1 MVANRRDNKQ
11 YFYTVEG
18 ETEKWYLDWLEDE
31 INANLDADPSANIKV
46 SIRSK
51 VEKNPLKYAK
61 SIPIITKVEITHLF
75 DYESHEMVHVKQFL
89 ETLDLLKEANSIR
102 GKQIKYL
109 LGYSNL
115 TFELWMALHK
125 NNFNAYTEHR
135 SHYLRHINNAFNERF
150 TELNTYKEEDNFKRM
165 LRKLSLDDVK
175 AAVRR
180 AKTIMQR
187 NTENKLQVLQ
197 HKGFKYFKDN
207 PSLTIHESI
216 EKILKDCGLI

>member
-1 MVANRRDNKQ
+1 MAPNRKDNKQ

-18 ETEKWYLDWLEDE
+18 ETEKWYLDWLEAK
-31 INANLDADPSANIKV
+31 INAALDADPASNIKV
-46 SIRSK
+46 SIKSK

-61 SIPIITKVEITHLF
+61 SLPIISKVEVTHLF
-75 DYESHEMVHVKQFL
+75 DYESHEPVHVKQFL
-89 ETLDLLKEANSIR
+89 ETLDLLKEANSI
-102 GKQIKYL
+102 KQIKYL

-115 TFELWMALHK
+115 TFELWMALHR

-135 SHYLRHINNAFNERF
+135 SHYLRHINSAFEEQF
-150 TELNTYKEEDNFKRM
+150 TELSAYKEEGTFKRI
-165 LRKLSLDDVK
+165 LRKLTLDDVK

-180 AKTIMQR
+180 SKIIMQR
-187 NTENKLQVLQ
+187 NTENGLQVLQ
-197 HKGFKYFKDN
+197 HRSFKYFRDN